1 MQSKAYTTLSSQ
13 WMSTVIVAI
22 ILQMFTWLLGA
33 PCSTQ
38 DNTECL
44 FQTSWVF
51 LKLSCLQSCSYIY
64 LDAQETI

>member
-1 MQSKAYTTLSSQ
+1 
-13 WMSTVIVAI
+13 MSTVIVTI
-22 ILQMFTWLLGA
+22 ILQMFTWLPGA
-33 PCSTQ
+33 SCSTQ

-51 LKLSCLQSCSYIY
+51 LKLSCLRSYSYTY